1 MVIQSTSRRRGRDL
15 LRLAGHQQR
24 ESGAGAAIAAA
35 EGAVTLLR
43 EVVGE
48 GPAPELFEALLF
60 LGDCCRSAGS
70 SRVADV
76 WKEYLGA
83 ARRFGTPS
91 HIEHALLTLG
101 ECEAATTADRV
112 AVWQELAAT
121 YEEEGHDGHRA
132 CALES
137 LALVVPLTEAVALID
152 AAGRLRAVLE
162 PAAQPF
168 PADHTLDAL
177 FERLK
182 DTNRLA
188 ALAVARLQ
196 VQARRGRTA
205 AGLIPLR
212 VAEALEKVAEV
223 ADEQDARE
231 ALREALALFRS
242 VYQGTR
248 GQFGSSRVDRVEQK
262 LRRL

>member
-1 MVIQSTSRRRGRDL
+1 MVIQSTSRGRGRDL
-15 LRLAGHQQR
+15 LRLARYQQR
-24 ESGAGAAIAAA
+24 ESGAGAAIVAA
-35 EGAVTLLR
+35 EGAVRHLR
-43 EVVGE
+43 EAVGE

-70 SRVADV
+70 SPAARV
-76 WKEYLGA
+76 WKKDFGA

-112 AVWQELAAT
+112 AVWQELAAI
-121 YEEEGHDGHRA
+121 YEEDGHDGPRA

-137 LALVVPLTEAVALID
+137 LALAVPLTE
-152 AAGRLRAVLE
+152 
-162 PAAQPF
+162 
-168 PADHTLDAL
+168 
-177 FERLK
+177 
-182 DTNRLA
+182 
-188 ALAVARLQ
+188 AVARLQ

-242 VYQGTR
+242 AQGTR
-248 GQFGSSRVDRVEQK
+248 GQFGSSRVERVEQK
-262 LRRL
+262 LRRR